1 MHLDLS
7 RLFSAALALAALVA
21 SAPAHAADVNVRDA
35 WARATLPG
43 QKVAGVYMQ
52 LHSDTAAR
60 LVEVRSPAAATAEVH
75 EMRHEG
81 GVMKM
86 RRLDVLDLPAGKT
99 VALEPGGYH
108 IMLLDIRE
116 PLKAGGA
123 VKLTLIVEQGGKATQ
138 LEVTAPIRP
147 ILDDDAHNNQ

>member
-1 MHLDLS
+1 MHLDLR
-7 RLFSAALALAALVA
+7 RLFSRALALAVLVA
-21 SAPAHAADVNVRDA
+21 SAPAHAAGVNVRDA

-52 LHSDTAAR
+52 LRSDTAAR

-81 GVMKM
+81 GIMKM
-86 RRLDVLDLPAGKT
+86 RRLDVLELPAGKT

-108 IMLLDIRE
+108 IMLLDIRQ

-138 LEVTAPIRP
+138 VEVTAPIRP
-147 ILDDDAHNNQ
+147 VLEDDGHKNH